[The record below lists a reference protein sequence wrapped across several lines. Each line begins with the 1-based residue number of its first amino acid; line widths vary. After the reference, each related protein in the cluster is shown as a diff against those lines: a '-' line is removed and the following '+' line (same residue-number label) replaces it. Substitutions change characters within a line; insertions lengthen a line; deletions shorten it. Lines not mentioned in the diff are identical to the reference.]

1 MAALGRMRNGIPEPA
16 VRRRTKMNTPIL
28 NMTAKE
34 AAIVNQCYAVL
45 TEDSKDKGYE
55 AVVRLAKLMAE
66 ITVRNIRAGRAKPS
80 DRNGER
86 QGSEL

>member
-1 MAALGRMRNGIPEPA
+1 
-16 VRRRTKMNTPIL
+16 MNTPIL
-28 NMTAKE
+28 KMTAKE